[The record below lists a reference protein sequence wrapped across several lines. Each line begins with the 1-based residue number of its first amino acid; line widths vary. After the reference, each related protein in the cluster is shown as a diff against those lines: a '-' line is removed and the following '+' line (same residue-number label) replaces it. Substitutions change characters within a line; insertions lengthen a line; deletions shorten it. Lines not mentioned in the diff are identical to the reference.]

1 MLSTDHRIYV
11 SGTGSFVPERVM
23 TNELLEDYVLNYE
36 ESEGSFSEWVDRV
49 THIHE
54 RRYLDQDLSSGDMAR
69 EAVRRAIDSSGVDP
83 AEIGLLIMATFT
95 TKNLYP
101 GEQTL
106 LTSEFG
112 MVNAG
117 TFYLTAGCAG
127 AVYGLQIGA
136 AFLRSGIMKH
146 VLVVGTEHLTTV
158 VSRADPL
165 TAILFG
171 DGAGAVM
178 LSRREEE
185 GVGGIVTHCVL
196 GSSYVPGNIMM
207 QNNNVPT
214 REMEFATPERGECA
228 KAINY
233 EYLTMRGGP
242 RVLRTAVNTM
252 TDAAVKSL
260 GFTTSD
266 LKDENPELRN
276 LLDRAR
282 LIPHQ
287 ANGRIID
294 GLRDK
299 LGMSDDRVYKTVY
312 LIGNISCA
320 SNPVTLDYAIRH
332 GNMKRVVDEQGIG
345 RSIEENVSP
354 KLESG
359 DLVIMP
365 TVGAGY
371 LTGCFS
377 FVHEDFLGG
386 GR

>member
-1 MLSTDHRIYV
+1 MLPIDRRIYI
-11 SGTGSFVPERVM
+11 SGTGSFVPERIM
-23 TNELLEDYVLNYE
+23 TNELLEDYVENYE
-36 ESEGSFSEWVDRV
+36 ATEDSFARWVDRV

-54 RRYLDQDLSSGDMAR
+54 RRYLDQNLSSGDMAR
-69 EAVRRAIDSSGVDP
+69 EAVRRAIEASGVDP
-83 AEIGLLIMATFT
+83 AEIGLFVMATFT

-112 MVNAG
+112 MKNAG

-127 AVYGLQIGA
+127 AIYGLQIGA
-136 AFLRSGIMKH
+136 AFLRAGIMKH

-178 LSRREEE
+178 LSRRDDE
-185 GVGGIVTHCVL
+185 GTGGIVTNCVL
-196 GSSYVPGNIMM
+196 GSNYVPGNIMM

-214 REMEFATPERGECA
+214 REMEFPQPERGVCA
-228 KAINY
+228 KGIDY

-242 RVLRTAVNTM
+242 RVLRTAVNAM
-252 TDAAVKSL
+252 SDAAVKSL
-260 GFTTSD
+260 GFTMDD
-266 LKDENPELRN
+266 LKENHPELREI
-276 LLDRAR
+276 LDTVK
-282 LIPHQ
+282 LVPHQ

-299 LGMSDDRVYKTVY
+299 LGLRDEQVYKTVY
-312 LIGNISCA
+312 LRGNISCA
-320 SNPVTLDYAIRH
+320 SNPLTLDYAIRH
-332 GNMKRVVDEQGIG
+332 GNMRRIVAENGMDTSIEQGVG
-345 RSIEENVSP
+345 P
-354 KLESG
+354 KLKTG
-359 DLVIMP
+359 DLVVMP

-371 LTGCFS
+371 LTGCLS
-377 FVHEDFLGG
+377 FVHEDFLG
-386 GR
+386 

>member
-1 MLSTDHRIYV
+1 VLSIDHRIYV
-11 SGTGSFVPERVM
+11 SGTGSFVPERIM
-23 TNELLEDYVLNYE
+23 TNELLEDYVSNYE
-36 ESEGSFSEWVDRV
+36 ESEGSFAEWVDRV

-69 EAVRRAIDSSGVDP
+69 EAVRRAIESSGVDP
-83 AEIGLLIMATFT
+83 AEIGLFVMATFT

-112 MVNAG
+112 MTNAG

-127 AVYGLQIGA
+127 AIYGLQIGA

-178 LSRREEE
+178 LSRRDEE
-185 GVGGIVTHCVL
+185 GPGGIVTHCVL
-196 GSSYVPGNIMM
+196 GSNYVPGNIMM

-214 REMEFATPERGECA
+214 REMEIPAPERGEFA
-228 KAINY
+228 KRIDY

-242 RVLRTAVNTM
+242 RVLRTAVNAM
-252 TDAAVKSL
+252 TEAAVRSL
-260 GFTTSD
+260 GFTMTD
-266 LKDENPELRN
+266 LKDENPELRR
-276 LLDRAR
+276 LLDRAK
-282 LIPHQ
+282 LVPHQ

-294 GLRDK
+294 GLREK
-299 LGMSDDRVYKTVY
+299 LAMSDDRIYKTVY
-312 LIGNISCA
+312 LMGNISCA
-320 SNPVTLDYAIRH
+320 SNPLTLDYAIRQ
-332 GNMKRVVDEQGIG
+332 GNMKRIVDEAGVG
-345 RSIEENVSP
+345 RSIEREVGP
-354 KLESG
+354 KIATG
-359 DLVIMP
+359 DLVLMP

-371 LTGCFS
+371 LTGCFT
-377 FVHEDFLGG
+377 FVHEDFLGRG
-386 GR
+386 A